1 MTRMIFVRHG
11 YSVANEQ
18 ERFAGHSDFPLAAI
32 GLEQAKYVADYIVK
46 NEKID
51 KIYSSGLLRTTQ
63 TVQPTAD
70 ALGLPV
76 IADHGLRE
84 IYAGQWEGMKFVDI
98 FNQYNDDFNIWLN
111 DLANVRCTGG
121 ESAKELFER
130 ISDAIVRLGEEND
143 GKTLL
148 LATHATPMRVV
159 DAFSDGDTYEKIASH
174 KAPPNASLHIY
185 EYENGNLK
193 RIKTNIVE
201 HLNGQITKLP
211 PTV

>member
-1 MTRMIFVRHG
+1 MTKMIFVRHG
-11 YSVANEQ
+11 YSVANEE

-32 GLEQAKYVADYIVK
+32 GLEQAERVAEYILK

-51 KIYSSGLLRTTQ
+51 KIYSSGLARTTQ

-84 IYAGQWEGMKFVDI
+84 IFAGEWEGMKFRDI
-98 FNQYNDDFNIWLN
+98 YKQYNADFSVWLN

-130 ISDAIVRLGEEND
+130 ISDTVVRLGKENE

-148 LATHATPMRVV
+148 LGTHATPMRVV
-159 DAFSDGDTYEKIASH
+159 DAFSDGDTYEKIADH

-185 EYENGNLK
+185 EYENGKLK

>member
-11 YSVANEQ
+11 YSTANEQ
-18 ERFAGHSDFPLAAI
+18 ERFAGHSDFPLAAL
-32 GLEQAKYVADYIVK
+32 GFEQAKCVAEYIAK

-84 IYAGQWEGMKFVDI
+84 IFAGEWEGMKFDDI
-98 FNQYNDDFNIWLN
+98 FKKYNEDFSVWLH
-111 DLANVRCTGG
+111 DLAHVRCTGG
-121 ESAKELFER
+121 ESAEELFER
-130 ISDAIVRLGEEND
+130 VSEAVVRLGEENE

-159 DAFSDGDTYEKIASH
+159 DAFSDGDTYEKIAEH

-185 EYENGNLK
+185 EYENGKLM

-201 HLNGQITKLP
+201 HLKGQITKLP
-211 PTV
+211 DKV

>member
-11 YSVANEQ
+11 YSTANEQ
-18 ERFAGHSDFPLAAI
+18 ERFAGHSDFPLAAL
-32 GLEQAKYVADYIVK
+32 GFEQAKCVAEYIAK

-84 IYAGQWEGMKFVDI
+84 IFAGEWEGMKFDDI
-98 FNQYNDDFNIWLN
+98 FKEYNDDFSVWLH
-111 DLANVRCTGG
+111 DLAHVRCTGG

-130 ISDAIVRLGEEND
+130 VSEAVVRLGEENE

-159 DAFSDGDTYEKIASH
+159 DAFSDGDTYEKIAEH

-185 EYENGNLK
+185 EYESGKLT

-201 HLNGQITKLP
+201 HLKGQITKLP
-211 PTV
+211 DKV

>member
-84 IYAGQWEGMKFVDI
+84 IYAGAWEGMKFVDI
-98 FNQYNDDFNIWLN
+98 FNQYNDDFSIWLN

-130 ISDAIVRLGEEND
+130 VSDAVVRLGEEND

>member
-76 IADHGLRE
+76 IAEHGLRE
-84 IYAGQWEGMKFVDI
+84 IYAGAWEGMKFADI
-98 FNQYNDDFNIWLN
+98 FNQYNDDFSVWLN

-130 ISDAIVRLGEEND
+130 VSETIARLGREND

-159 DAFSDGDTYEKIASH
+159 DAFSVGDTYENIASH

>member
-1 MTRMIFVRHG
+1 MTRMIFARHG

-32 GLEQAKYVADYIVK
+32 GLEQAERVAEYITK

-51 KIYSSGLLRTTQ
+51 RIYSSGLLRTTQ

-76 IADHGLRE
+76 IAELGLRE
-84 IYAGQWEGMKFVDI
+84 IFAGKWEGMRFDDI
-98 FNQYNDDFNIWLN
+98 FREYNDDFSVWLN
-111 DLANVRCTGG
+111 DLAHVRCTGG
-121 ESAKELFER
+121 ESTKELFARVSETV
-130 ISDAIVRLGEEND
+130 VRLGEEND

-148 LATHATPMRVV
+148 LSTHATPMRVI
-159 DAFSDGDTYEKIASH
+159 DAFSAGDTCEQIAEH

-185 EYENGNLK
+185 EYEGGKLK

-211 PTV
+211 NKV

>member
-32 GLEQAKYVADYIVK
+32 GLEQAERVADYILK

-51 KIYSSGLLRTTQ
+51 KIYSSGLARTTQ

-70 ALGLPV
+70 ALELPV
-76 IADHGLRE
+76 IAEHGLRE
-84 IYAGQWEGMKFVDI
+84 IFAGEWEGLKFTEI
-98 FNQYNDDFNIWLN
+98 FEKYNDDFSVWLN

-130 ISDAIVRLGEEND
+130 VSDAVVRLGQEND

-159 DAFSDGDTYEKIASH
+159 DAYSDGDTYEKIASH

-185 EYENGNLK
+185 EYENGKL
-193 RIKTNIVE
+193 RQIKTNIVE

-211 PTV
+211 PNV

>member
-84 IYAGQWEGMKFVDI
+84 IYAGAWEGMKFVDI
-98 FNQYNDDFNIWLN
+98 FNQYNDDFSIWLN

-130 ISDAIVRLGEEND
+130 VSDAIVRLGEEND

-174 KAPPNASLHIY
+174 KSPPNASLHIY

-211 PTV
+211 PNV

>member
-11 YSVANEQ
+11 YSVANEE
-18 ERFAGHSDFPLAAI
+18 ERFAGHSDFPLAAM
-32 GLEQAKYVADYIVK
+32 GLEQAERVADYIVK

-63 TVQPTAD
+63 TAQPTAD
-70 ALGLPV
+70 ALGLPI

-84 IYAGQWEGMKFVDI
+84 IFAGEWEGMKFVDI
-98 FNQYNDDFNIWLN
+98 FKKYNDDFNMWLN

-130 ISDAIVRLGEEND
+130 VSDTVVRLGKEND

-159 DAFSDGDTYEKIASH
+159 DAFSVGDTYERIAEH
-174 KAPPNASLHIY
+174 KSPANASLHIY
-185 EYENGNLK
+185 EYENGKLTP
-193 RIKTNIVE
+193 IKTNIVE

-211 PTV
+211 DNV

>member
-11 YSVANEQ
+11 YSTANEQ
-18 ERFAGHSDFPLAAI
+18 ERFAGHSDFPLAAL
-32 GLEQAKYVADYIVK
+32 GFEQAKCVAEYIAK

-84 IYAGQWEGMKFVDI
+84 IFAGEWEGMKFDDI
-98 FNQYNDDFNIWLN
+98 FKKYNEDFSVWLH
-111 DLANVRCTGG
+111 DLAHVRCTGG
-121 ESAKELFER
+121 ESAEELFER
-130 ISDAIVRLGEEND
+130 VSEAVVRLGEENE

-159 DAFSDGDTYEKIASH
+159 DAFSDGDTYEKIAEH

-185 EYENGNLK
+185 EYESGKLT

-201 HLNGQITKLP
+201 HLKGQITKLP
-211 PTV
+211 DKV

>member
-1 MTRMIFVRHG
+1 
-11 YSVANEQ
+11 VAE
-18 ERFAGHSDFPLAAI
+18 
-32 GLEQAKYVADYIVK
+32 YITK
-46 NEKID
+46 NEKVD

-84 IYAGQWEGMKFVDI
+84 IFAGEWEGMKFVDI
-98 FNQYNDDFNIWLN
+98 FNQYNDDFSIWLN
-111 DLANVRCTGG
+111 ELANVRCTGG

-130 ISDAIVRLGEEND
+130 VSDAVVRLGEEND

-159 DAFSDGDTYEKIASH
+159 DAFADGDTYEKIASH

-185 EYENGNLK
+185 EYENGKLT

>member
-32 GLEQAKYVADYIVK
+32 GLEQAEQVADYIVK

-51 KIYSSGLLRTTQ
+51 KVYSSGLLRTTQ

-70 ALGLPV
+70 AFGLDV
-76 IADHGLRE
+76 IAEHGLRE
-84 IYAGQWEGMKFVDI
+84 IFAGEWEGLKFTDI
-98 FNQYNDDFNIWLN
+98 HEKYTDDFSVWLN
-111 DLANVRCTGG
+111 DLAHVRCTGG

-130 ISDAIVRLGEEND
+130 VSEAVMRLGKEND

-148 LATHATPMRVV
+148 LATHATPMRVI
-159 DAFSDGDTYEKIASH
+159 DAFSAGDTYERIAEH
-174 KAPPNASLHIY
+174 EAPPNASLHIY
-185 EYENGNLK
+185 EYENGKLT
-193 RIKTNIVE
+193 RVKTNIVE
-201 HLNGQITKLP
+201 HLNGQITRLP
-211 PTV
+211 DTV

>member
-11 YSVANEQ
+11 YSTANEQ
-18 ERFAGHSDFPLAAI
+18 ERFAGHSDFPLAKI
-32 GLEQAKYVADYIVK
+32 GFEQAERVAEYITK
-46 NEKID
+46 NEKVD

-84 IYAGQWEGMKFVDI
+84 IFAGKWEGMRFDDI
-98 FNQYNDDFNIWLN
+98 FKEYNDDFSVWLH
-111 DLANVRCTGG
+111 DLAHVRCTGG
-121 ESAKELFER
+121 ESAKELFARVSET
-130 ISDAIVRLGEEND
+130 IVRLGEQND

-159 DAFSDGDTYEKIASH
+159 DAFSAGDTYEQIAEH

-185 EYENGNLK
+185 EYENGKLTK
-193 RIKTNIVE
+193 IKTNIVE

-211 PTV
+211 DKV

>member
-11 YSVANEQ
+11 YSVANEE

-32 GLEQAKYVADYIVK
+32 GLEQAERVAEYILK

-51 KIYSSGLLRTTQ
+51 KIYSSGLARTTQ

-84 IYAGQWEGMKFVDI
+84 IFAGEWEGMKFRDI
-98 FNQYNDDFNIWLN
+98 YKQYNADFSVWLN

-121 ESAKELFER
+121 ESTKELFER
-130 ISDAIVRLGEEND
+130 VSDAVVRLGEEND

-159 DAFSDGDTYEKIASH
+159 DAFASNDTCAQIAAH
-174 KAPPNASLHIY
+174 NAPPNASLHVY
-185 EYENGNLK
+185 EYENGKLTK
-193 RIKTNIVE
+193 IKTNIVE

>member
-11 YSVANEQ
+11 YSTANEQ
-18 ERFAGHSDFPLAAI
+18 ERFAGHSDFPLAKI
-32 GLEQAKYVADYIVK
+32 GFEQAERVAEYITK
-46 NEKID
+46 NEKVD

-84 IYAGQWEGMKFVDI
+84 IFAGKWEGMRFDDI
-98 FNQYNDDFNIWLN
+98 FKEYNDDFSVWLH
-111 DLANVRCTGG
+111 DLAHVRCTGG
-121 ESAKELFER
+121 ESAKELFARVSET
-130 ISDAIVRLGEEND
+130 IVRLGEQND

-159 DAFSDGDTYEKIASH
+159 DAFSAGDTYEQIAEH

-185 EYENGNLK
+185 EYENGNLADSS
-193 RIKTNIVE
+193 
-201 HLNGQITKLP
+201 LNASALDFIERQ
-211 PTV
+211 

>member
-84 IYAGQWEGMKFVDI
+84 IYAGAWEGMKFVDI
-98 FNQYNDDFNIWLN
+98 FNQYNDDFSIWLN

-130 ISDAIVRLGEEND
+130 VSDAIVRLGEEND

-159 DAFSDGDTYEKIASH
+159 DAFSDKDTYEKIASH

-185 EYENGNLK
+185 EYENGILR

>member
-11 YSVANEQ
+11 YSVANEE
-18 ERFAGHSDFPLAAI
+18 ERFAGHSDFTLAAI
-32 GLEQAKYVADYIVK
+32 GLEQAKCVAEYITK
-46 NEKID
+46 NEKVD

-84 IYAGQWEGMKFVDI
+84 IFAGEWEGMKFVDI
-98 FNQYNDDFNIWLN
+98 FNQYNDDFSIWLN

-130 ISDAIVRLGEEND
+130 VSDAVVRLGEEND

-159 DAFSDGDTYEKIASH
+159 DAFADGDTYEKIASH

-185 EYENGNLK
+185 EYENGKLT